1 MAKYCFILC
10 FIVGICFGSDSSVR
24 QEIIILAKSYI
35 GVTESTNNRG
45 KEVDQFIVHGGLTPP
60 QPWCGL
66 FVQYIYDSCGVLTPK
81 YPALAAS
88 WFAKN
93 ITKTPYPGSTVG
105 IYFTK
110 LKGIHHVGI
119 LEEIN
124 NKDFIYISGNTND
137 QSSREGDKVMIKRLP
152 LTSNIYFSDWV
163 KTNPDYYIVKPQDT
177 LYRISVNFSISI
189 ETLKSLNNLTDNRI
203 SVGQKLVLNEN

>member
-1 MAKYCFILC
+1 MAKYCIIFYLSFFLC
-10 FIVGICFGSDSSVR
+10 FSSNSSVR
-24 QEIIILAKSYI
+24 QEIVNLAKSYI
-35 GVTESTNNRG
+35 GVTESKNNRG
-45 KEVDQFIVHGGLTPP
+45 KEVDQFIIHGGLTPP

-88 WFAKN
+88 WFTKN
-93 ITKTPYPGSTVG
+93 TTKIPYSGSTVG

-119 LEEIN
+119 LEEISS
-124 NKDFIYISGNTND
+124 KDFIYISGNTND
-137 QSSREGDKVMIKRLP
+137 QASREGDKVLRKRLP
-152 LTSNIYFSDWV
+152 ITNNIYFSDWI

-177 LYRISVNFSISI
+177 LYKISIQFSISI

-203 SVGQKLVLNEN
+203 SVDQKLVLNEN